1 MRQVLIDA
9 LEKQYEAEIASADAT
24 IKLLLENSV
33 AVSEHINHQKE
44 LDCQLHKIAAAEEK
58 IQVLKDYH
66 IPKAE
71 L

>member
-1 MRQVLIDA
+1 L
-9 LEKQYEAEIASADAT
+9 
-24 IKLLLENSV
+24 
-33 AVSEHINHQKE
+33 NHQKE

>member
-9 LEKQYEAEIASADAT
+9 LEKQYEAVIAAADAT

-33 AVSEHINHQKE
+33 GVSEHLNHQKE

-58 IQVLKDYH
+58 LQVLNDNE
-66 IPKAE
+66 IPKGE
-71 L
+71 

>member
-9 LEKQYEAEIASADAT
+9 IEKQYEAEIASADAV

-33 AVSEHINHQKE
+33 GVSEHLNHQKE

-58 IQVLKDYH
+58 IQVLKDYE
-66 IPKAE
+66 IPKGE
-71 L
+71 K